1 MKEIKTN
8 YRVGRYEYPIS
19 NGNNREGWIMK
30 LAEFRETPKEFYE
43 RLVKLGYAKISLY
56 EVSTRIKGVHNLIAY
71 CK

>member
-8 YRVGRYEYPIS
+8 YRVGRYGYPLC
-19 NGNNREGWIMK
+19 NGENREGWLMR

-43 RLVKLGYAKISLY
+43 RLVKLGYTRISLY
-56 EVSTRIKGVHNLIAY
+56 EVSTRIKGVHDLIAY